1 MFNILGRAQTQ
12 HFPARD
18 GLGCRGCTQEVH
30 VPLGN
35 AYMGASAGAC
45 VSVHVGVQG
54 TVCMERGP
62 CVCEPPQCYSEVLGL
77 GSDLQQEEGFP
88 VLGAVGKGG
97 GI

>member
-1 MFNILGRAQTQ
+1 M
-12 HFPARD
+12 
-18 GLGCRGCTQEVH
+18 
-30 VPLGN
+30 
-35 AYMGASAGAC
+35 
-45 VSVHVGVQG
+45 HVGVQG